1 MRAVSASAARLG
13 RLLRKKYNKRTILI
27 DERTAVFDKALFGLP
42 GAKRVLALLIVSSA
56 LLAGLAVGQVF
67 SLAALVSALWA
78 ADSLH
83 AQAGLLGCFIA
94 CYLARQVVLYVRAT
108 MLGRYAAKQAAR
120 LREQAL
126 AAAYDSRG
134 AAVRRSGSGALEQA
148 VLEGA
153 DQVRSYI
160 ETLMPKVSDLAVI
173 SIVLVAALFVV
184 DVPSGVIALVAFP
197 VAIMFFR
204 IVGGSA
210 KERAER
216 QYASYQVLSNHFVDT
231 LKGVDTLRA
240 FGRAEAETASV
251 FRVSERF
258 RKATMRTLSAAML
271 SSAILDVVEVCAV
284 AGISIMLCLRML
296 NDGLPL
302 FTGLTTLMLTPEYF
316 KPLRDFSGDF
326 HATLDG
332 KNALADLLGIV
343 RGGADGAPAA
353 NGAGADSAASAEGA
367 EREADGYSADTAG
380 ATAAAADGAADCVA
394 AGRAAD
400 AASRPCASWGPDS
413 VLAFRGVRFSY
424 GQVTDG
430 ESGSPGANGDRTAN
444 AAPASAS
451 SEGLS
456 GDATSS
462 SPDAVLANATFE
474 LRGFERVGVVGK
486 SGSGKSTL
494 MALIS
499 GFERP
504 CAGGITVCGT
514 PVETLGMPSWQR
526 QVAYIPQHPYL
537 FRATL
542 RENLTLYNPEADDA
556 AIARAIDAL
565 DLAPLVASLPQGLDT
580 IVGDAGRTLSGGQA
594 QRIAL
599 ARALLDP
606 ARRIL
611 LLDEPTEHLDIE
623 TERDLADRMLP
634 LMEGRLIVFAT
645 HRLHWLAHMDR
656 VLVIKDGV
664 VTCDDEVCERLRAE
678 RADAASAA
686 DEHGEGE
693 PAAGACGD
701 EAAVEGA
708 SASATSPRRA
718 GDRWVRPGFSAHR
731 DQLLRALGLGLLT
744 FVCSMLMMFAAGY
757 LICRTVDPDLTGL
770 FALMVPIGFVQ
781 LFGIARPFAHY
792 FERLTSHDWV
802 LKLTSSMRAALYR
815 TVARHRPEL
824 ARTYTA
830 GDFLSLMADDIG
842 HLQNLYLR
850 TLFPCATACGLA
862 VCAAVAF
869 GVFDLA
875 FALVMLLEFALLA
888 LVAPTVA
895 VRATRERTRRR
906 KRATD
911 ELYRVLADDVAG
923 AADWVLS
930 GRRADFLA
938 RHRARAAAVER
949 EQRGLDAYLRASD
962 LVAAAVFGIGAVL
975 VVVWAQARFGGVVG
989 GPASWIGA
997 FVLGYFPLFEAF
1009 GPLARAGEQAN
1020 EHRASIE
1027 RLNGLPGDGIAGGVT
1042 AGEGAGEGKH
1052 HSAAAS
1058 AFDGDSASE
1067 APESNGENES
1077 ERARAAKL
1085 ASERA
1090 RIAESESA
1098 SEHANGPDGESGSA
1112 LPPSPPR
1119 EPAHAQS
1126 VDLVFDDVT
1135 FAYPGEPMPVLRD
1148 FSLSIPAGQHVAVLG
1163 RSGAGKS
1170 TLVSLLRGD
1179 LMPDAG
1185 TVRVGR
1191 VRPSELGEGT
1201 ARFVSVVQQAPY
1213 LFNRTLR
1220 DNLALGRPDATDDE
1234 LLRAIDAVELSGLL
1248 ARLPQGL
1255 DTMLAEGGAGLSG
1268 GERHRIALARILVA
1282 KAPAVV
1288 LDEPMVG
1295 LDPET
1300 EAALLETIRRVL
1312 ADRTL
1317 VMVTHHLQGLD
1328 AFDRIVFVEDGRIA
1342 LDGAPAKLART
1353 SARYRDLRAFDQVA
1367 DGLFVRA

>member
-1 MRAVSASAARLG
+1 M
-13 RLLRKKYNKRTILI
+13 
-27 DERTAVFDKALFGLP
+27 FDKALFGLP
-42 GAKRVLALLIVSSA
+42 GAKRALVWLIMSSV
-56 LLAGLAVGQVF
+56 LLAGLAIGQVV

-78 ADSLH
+78 AASLH

-94 CYLARQVVLYVRAT
+94 CYLARQGVLYVRAT
-108 MLGRYAAKQAAR
+108 ALARFAAKRASE

-126 AAAYDSRG
+126 AAVYDSRG
-134 AAVRRSGSGALEQA
+134 TAVRRSGSGALEQA

-173 SIVLVAALFVV
+173 SVVLVVALFLI
-184 DVPSGVIALVAFP
+184 DVPSGVIALAAFP

-204 IVGGSA
+204 IVGGNA

-240 FGRAEAETASV
+240 FGRAEAETESV

-302 FTGLTTLMLTPEYF
+302 VTGLTALMLTPEYF

-332 KNALADLLGIV
+332 KNALAALLGIV
-343 RGGADGAPAA
+343 NDAPA
-353 NGAGADSAASAEGA
+353 
-367 EREADGYSADTAG
+367 RHV
-380 ATAAAADGAADCVA
+380 ADGAADELEPWG
-394 AGRAAD
+394 AG
-400 AASRPCASWGPDS
+400 S
-413 VLAFRGVRFSY
+413 VLEFRGVRFSY
-424 GQVTDG
+424 AQARGEEGERAAAGGDACDAGADGDAGVAGADQAGAPRRTSASESSDG
-430 ESGSPGANGDRTAN
+430 EGG
-444 AAPASAS
+444 AAPHRPTAASDAADV
-451 SEGLS
+451 LQ
-456 GDATSS
+456 DATF
-462 SPDAVLANATFE
+462 A

-504 CAGGITVCGT
+504 CGGTIAKDGV
-514 PVETLGMPSWQR
+514 PVATLGTPSWQR
-526 QVAYIPQHPYL
+526 QIAYIPQHPYL

-542 RENLTLYNPEADDA
+542 RENLTLYNPAADDA
-556 AIARAIDAL
+556 AIARAVDAL

-580 IVGDAGRTLSGGQA
+580 VVGDAGRTLSGGQA

-623 TERDLADRMLP
+623 TEQDLAERMLP
-634 LMEGRLIVFAT
+634 LMEGRLVVFAT
-645 HRLHWLAHMDR
+645 HRLHWLEHMDR
-656 VLVIKDGV
+656 VLVIEDGV
-664 VTCDDEVCERLRAE
+664 VTCDDEVCSRLRAQ
-678 RADAASAA
+678 RASADAPTDALVVDAAAAHPGVAASASVGA
-686 DEHGEGE
+686 HETGCALHDAE
-693 PAAGACGD
+693 PVAGLASTQAAGKTQSAACAPDGGRGD
-701 EAAVEGA
+701 EFAVPTS
-708 SASATSPRRA
+708 SALPHRS

-731 DQLLRALGLGLLT
+731 DQLLRALGLGLST

-815 TVARHRPEL
+815 AVARHRPEL
-824 ARTYTA
+824 ARTYAA

-862 VCAAVAF
+862 VVAAVVF
-869 GVFDLA
+869 GVFDPA

-888 LVAPTVA
+888 LVAPAVA
-895 VRATRERTRRR
+895 VHATRERTRCR
-906 KRATD
+906 KQATD

-923 AADWVLS
+923 AADWVLA
-930 GRRADFLA
+930 GRRDDFLA
-938 RHRARAAAVER
+938 RHRERAAAVER
-949 EQRGLDAYLRASD
+949 ERCGIDAYLRASD
-962 LVAAAVFGIGAVL
+962 LVASALFGIGAVA
-975 VVVWAQARFGGVVG
+975 VVVWAQARFGGAVG

-997 FVLGYFPLFEAF
+997 FVLGYFPLYEAF

-1027 RLNGLPGDGIAGGVT
+1027 RLNRLPGEGIAGASASDAEGGT
-1042 AGEGAGEGKH
+1042 AGCGH
-1052 HSAAAS
+1052 
-1058 AFDGDSASE
+1058 GDEPNSTTELPSGREHA
-1067 APESNGENES
+1067 
-1077 ERARAAKL
+1077 RVRAANL
-1085 ASERA
+1085 AFENVEFS
-1090 RIAESESA
+1090 
-1098 SEHANGPDGESGSA
+1098 
-1112 LPPSPPR
+1112 
-1119 EPAHAQS
+1119 
-1126 VDLVFDDVT
+1126 
-1135 FAYPGEPMPVLRD
+1135 YPGERVAVLRA
-1148 FSLSIPAGQHVAVLG
+1148 FNLAIPAGQHVALLG

-1170 TLVSLLRGD
+1170 TIVSLLRGD
-1179 LMPDAG
+1179 LAPDG
-1185 TVRVGR
+1185 GVVRVGGA
-1191 VRPSELGEGT
+1191 VPSDLGERS
-1201 ARFVSVVQQAPY
+1201 ARLVSVVQQAPY

-1220 DNLALGRPDATDDE
+1220 ENLALGRPDATDEE
-1234 LLRAIDAVELSGLL
+1234 LLGALNAVELEGLL

-1255 DTMLAEGGAGLSG
+1255 DTVLAEGGVGLSG

-1282 KAPAVV
+1282 DAPAVV
-1288 LDEPMVG
+1288 LDEPMAG
-1295 LDPET
+1295 LDPQT
-1300 EAALLETIRRVL
+1300 EAALLGTIQRVL

-1317 VMVTHHLQGLD
+1317 VMVTHHLQGLES
-1328 AFDRIVFVEDGRIA
+1328 FDRIVFVEDGRIA
-1342 LDGAPAKLART
+1342 LDGSPRELART
-1353 SARYRDLRAFDQVA
+1353 SARYRELRAFDQVA

>member
-1 MRAVSASAARLG
+1 MRAVSASVARLG
-13 RLLRKKYNKRTILI
+13 RLLIKKYNKRTILI

-56 LLAGLAVGQVF
+56 LLAGLAVGQVV

-83 AQAGLLGCFIA
+83 AQAGLLGCFIV

-126 AAAYDSRG
+126 AAVYDSRG

-173 SIVLVAALFVV
+173 SIALVAALFVV
-184 DVPSGVIALVAFP
+184 DVPSGIIALVAFP

-302 FTGLTTLMLTPEYF
+302 FTGLTALMLTPEYF

-343 RGGADGAPAA
+343 RGGADAAPAA
-353 NGAGADSAASAEGA
+353 NGAGVGSAASAEGA
-367 EREADGYSADTAG
+367 EREADGHAADAARVVT
-380 ATAAAADGAADCVA
+380 AAADGTAGSVA
-394 AGRAAD
+394 AGRAVGGTGK
-400 AASRPCASWGPDS
+400 PCAPWGPDS
-413 VLAFRGVRFSY
+413 VLSFRGVRFSY

-444 AAPASAS
+444 AVPASAV

-462 SPDAVLANATFE
+462 SPDAVLANAAFE

-580 IVGDAGRTLSGGQA
+580 VVGDAGRTLSGGQA

-623 TERDLADRMLP
+623 TERDLAERMLP
-634 LMEGRLIVFAT
+634 LMEGRLVVFAT

-656 VLVIKDGV
+656 VLVIKDGI
-664 VTCDDEVCERLRAE
+664 VTCDDEVCERLRTE
-678 RADAASAA
+678 QADAAPAA

-708 SASATSPRRA
+708 SASATSTRRA

-757 LICRTVDPDLTGL
+757 LICRTVDPGLTGL

-792 FERLTSHDWV
+792 SERLTSHDWV

-862 VCAAVAF
+862 VCAAVVF

-895 VRATRERTRRR
+895 VHATRERTRRR

-962 LVAAAVFGIGAVL
+962 LVTAAVFGIGAVL
-975 VVVWAQARFGGVVG
+975 VVVWAQARFGGAVG

-1027 RLNGLPGDGIAGGVT
+1027 RLNGLPGDGIAGGAT
-1042 AGEGAGEGKH
+1042 ADAGGAAADEGVGEGERGSGT
-1052 HSAAAS
+1052 AS
-1058 AFDGDSASE
+1058 AFGGDPTSEASE
-1067 APESNGENES
+1067 PGG
-1077 ERARAAKL
+1077 K
-1085 ASERA
+1085 
-1090 RIAESESA
+1090 
-1098 SEHANGPDGESGSA
+1098 G
-1112 LPPSPPR
+1112 

-1179 LMPDAG
+1179 LTPDAG

-1201 ARFVSVVQQAPY
+1201 ARFVSVVQQTPY

>member
-1 MRAVSASAARLG
+1 M
-13 RLLRKKYNKRTILI
+13 RKKYNKRTILI

-42 GAKRVLALLIVSSA
+42 GAKRVLALLIVWSA
-56 LLAGLAVGQVF
+56 LLAGFAVGQVV

-83 AQAGLLGCFIA
+83 AQAGLLGCFIV

-108 MLGRYAAKQAAR
+108 MLGRYASKQAAN

-126 AAAYDSRG
+126 AAVYDSRG

-173 SIVLVAALFVV
+173 SIVLVVALFVV

-302 FTGLTTLMLTPEYF
+302 FTGLTALMLTPEYF
-316 KPLRDFSGDF
+316 KPMRDFSGDF

-353 NGAGADSAASAEGA
+353 NGAGADGAASAESA

-380 ATAAAADGAADCVA
+380 VTAAAADGAADRVA

-400 AASRPCASWGPDS
+400 AASRPCAPWGADS

-430 ESGSPGANGDRTAN
+430 ESGSPGANGDRTATVT
-444 AAPASAS
+444 PASAA

-606 ARRIL
+606 TRRIL

-623 TERDLADRMLP
+623 TERDLAERMLP
-634 LMEGRLIVFAT
+634 LMEGRLVVFAT

-664 VTCDDEVCERLRAE
+664 VTCDDEVCEHLRTEQADAYGTGAGDASASSGASTAE
-678 RADAASAA
+678 PAEARGAAADVDAASAP
-686 DEHGEGE
+686 GT
-693 PAAGACGD
+693 P
-701 EAAVEGA
+701 
-708 SASATSPRRA
+708 TSPRRA

-744 FVCSMLMMFAAGY
+744 FACSMLMMFAAGY
-757 LICRTVDPDLTGL
+757 LICLTVDPDLTGL

-781 LFGIARPFAHY
+781 LFGIARPFVHY

-815 TVARHRPEL
+815 TVARHRPKL
-824 ARTYTA
+824 ARAYTA

-862 VCAAVAF
+862 VCAAVVF

-906 KRATD
+906 KHATD

-962 LVAAAVFGIGAVL
+962 LVTAAVFGIGAVL
-975 VVVWAQARFGGVVG
+975 VVVWAQARFGGAVG

-1027 RLNGLPGDGIAGGVT
+1027 RLNSLPGNGIAGGAA
-1042 AGEGAGEGKH
+1042 AGEGVGEGERG
-1052 HSAAAS
+1052 SGAAS
-1058 AFDGDSASE
+1058 AFGGDPTSGTS
-1067 APESNGENES
+1067 ESNGKGEP
-1077 ERARAAKL
+1077 ER
-1085 ASERA
+1085 
-1090 RIAESESA
+1090 
-1098 SEHANGPDGESGSA
+1098 
-1112 LPPSPPR
+1112 
-1119 EPAHAQS
+1119 AQS
-1126 VDLVFDDVT
+1126 VDLVFDGVT
-1135 FAYPGEPMPVLRD
+1135 FAYPGEPAPVLRD
-1148 FSLSIPAGQHVAVLG
+1148 FNLAIPAGQHVAVLG

-1179 LMPDAG
+1179 LTPDAG

-1201 ARFVSVVQQAPY
+1201 ARFVCVVQQAPY